1 MYIELVDIKEH
12 IPFPKASVI
21 TVLGKGEFDF
31 DFLKNEYKIIRQIQ
45 DDTRFVI
52 VEQNGDFTLNLFSV
66 TNLSVPY
73 CVVGARPENALILD
87 VLWHKT
93 NPFIARIKNP
103 LFMVK
108 IGKERAEDVNFCVR
122 LIFALAE
129 KLTQEILSGKESNTS
144 DIDNFSFSLL
154 DTNIDKI
161 LTHLQ
166 SVKGRVDGLKQAE
179 NALLLLKIKEKR
191 IFNSSDCLV
200 LLAKYL
206 AKVYNCFISDIPLSL
221 FAPDNGQR
229 IEILQEFFGIEKP
242 SVRSVL
248 SEYEIRKK
256 YYLIQQN
263 KEILER
269 LWGKVCLVI
278 EEGFNLIR
286 PLTTDNGFCL
296 EEHSED
302 IKFATFLSP
311 DILSGETLLS
321 FIKDCGIGDSFI

>member
-1 MYIELVDIKEH
+1 MYVELADIKEH

-31 DFLKNEYKIIRQIQ
+31 YFLKNEYKIIRQIQ

-66 TNLSVPY
+66 TNLSIPY

-93 NPFIARIKNP
+93 NPFIARTKKP

-108 IGKERAEDVNFCVR
+108 TNGERAEDIMFCVR

-129 KLTQEILSGKESNTS
+129 KLTQEILCGKEIDIS
-144 DIDNFSFSLL
+144 DIDNFSLSLL

-161 LTHLQ
+161 LTYAQ

-179 NALLLLKIKEKR
+179 NTLLLLKIKEKK
-191 IFNSSDCLV
+191 IFSCSDCLV

-242 SVRSVL
+242 NVRRVL

-263 KEILER
+263 KEILGC
-269 LWGKVCLVI
+269 LWQKVYSVI
-278 EEGFNLIR
+278 EECFNLIR

-296 EEHSED
+296 ETHSED
-302 IKFATFLSP
+302 IKFAMFLSP

>member
-1 MYIELVDIKEH
+1 MYHNLTDIKEH
-12 IPFPKASVI
+12 IPFPKGSVI
-21 TVLGKGEFDF
+21 TVLGKGEFDY
-31 DFLKNEYKIIRQIQ
+31 DFLKNDYKIIREIQ

-52 VEQNGDFTLNLFSV
+52 VEQNGDFTLNMH
-66 TNLSVPY
+66 LSSSLSKPY
-73 CVVGARPENALILD
+73 CVVGFRPENALILD

-93 NPFIARIKNP
+93 NPFITRLSKP

-108 IGKERAEDVNFCVR
+108 TGKKKVEDIMFCTR
-122 LIFALAE
+122 LIFAHAE
-129 KLTQEILSGKESNTS
+129 KITQEILSGKEDDISV
-144 DIDNFSFSLL
+144 IDNFSLPLL
-154 DTNIDKI
+154 DTSNEEIYA
-161 LTHLQ
+161 LVQ

-179 NALLLLKIKEKR
+179 SALLLLKIKEKR
-191 IFNSSDCLV
+191 IFSCSDCLV

-206 AKVYNCFISDIPLSL
+206 AKVYNCFISDIPFSL

-248 SEYEIRKK
+248 SEYEIRKR
-256 YYLIQQN
+256 YYLIEQN
-263 KEILER
+263 KEKL
-269 LWGKVCLVI
+269 VCLWEKVSAFI
-278 EEGFNLIR
+278 QECFILIR

-302 IKFATFLSP
+302 IKFAMFLSP
-311 DILSGETLLS
+311 DILSGDTLLS